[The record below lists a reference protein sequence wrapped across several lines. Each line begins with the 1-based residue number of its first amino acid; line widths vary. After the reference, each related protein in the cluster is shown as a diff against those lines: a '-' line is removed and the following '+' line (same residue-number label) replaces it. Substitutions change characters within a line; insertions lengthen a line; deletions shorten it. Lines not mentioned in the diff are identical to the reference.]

1 MLSSTASLTT
11 SGVGGGGGEVTIDDE
26 LVGNAEGSDDDDSG
40 SGEETSYE
48 SELITLHNYIS
59 EAVTSLLG
67 DSVNFVKQ
75 ATPFSFYPRH
85 FYLIRPQ
92 NVLKFLFLVTPGP
105 DGSRSDETG
114 RLFRQAPS

>member
-11 SGVGGGGGEVTIDDE
+11 SGVGGGGEVTIDDE

-75 ATPFSFYPRH
+75 ATTFF
-85 FYLIRPQ
+85 FTLVILI
-92 NVLKFLFLVTPGP
+92 
-105 DGSRSDETG
+105 
-114 RLFRQAPS
+114 

>member
-48 SELITLHNYIS
+48 SEIITLHNYIS

-75 ATPFSFYPRH
+75 ATTFSLPSSFLSNP
-85 FYLIRPQ
+85 IPKCI
-92 NVLKFLFLVTPGP
+92 KFLFLVTPGP